1 MAKEY
6 VELRD
11 DAFYLVDSRLP
22 LYLLVTEYENGAS
35 PEEIHFSFPTLTLE
49 QIHGAIA
56 FYLGN
61 RKLIEDGSWQTR
73 KAWQDFRTANPAPS
87 KLDLMLED
95 YRQQAL
101 RKT

>member
-1 MAKEY
+1 MPKDY
-6 VELRD
+6 VELREEVL
-11 DAFYLVDSRLP
+11 YITGSRLP

-61 RKLIEDGSWQTR
+61 RHAIEDGSWQTR
-73 KAWQDFRTANPAPS
+73 KAWQDFRTANPTPS
-87 KLDLMLED
+87 KLDIMLEN
-95 YRQQAL
+95 YKQQAQ
-101 RKT
+101 RK

>member
-1 MAKEY
+1 MSKDY

-11 DAFYLVDSRLP
+11 DAFYLVGSRLP

-35 PEEIHFSFPTLTLE
+35 PEEIHFSFPSLSLE

-61 RKLIEDGSWQTR
+61 RAVIEDGSWQTR
-73 KAWQDFRTANPAPS
+73 KAWQDFRSANPAPS
-87 KLDLMLED
+87 KLDLMLEQ
-95 YRQQAL
+95 YKQQS
-101 RKT
+101 RRES